1 MGNITVAI
9 IGALDYGNSLGKKG
23 TSTDITLYNL
33 KKGEDTVTFIEP
45 TRYPERLAP
54 LFYACALS
62 KKAIVIVDEI
72 NATFGECLVMLQ
84 CSDIK
89 SGYFVL
95 RNYIPKEKIEPL
107 IKGTS
112 LESFEIVN
120 DEPNQ
125 IREKLLLEASQQK
138 STEISTGQQSIGT
151 VPVDHAFNV
160 KGVGVVILG
169 IVVYGAVHKHEAVT
183 VLPVAKTA
191 QIRSIQKHDDEFDV
205 AGEGDRVGLA
215 LKNIEVEDLDRG
227 TVLTN
232 DPSIKTST
240 IIKTQASLV
249 KYWQTPI
256 KPGMVMHIGHWT
268 QFLTAKVDAA
278 TDTGDWKKPT
288 LTLTLDKPLVHRP
301 NDKAVLMY
309 LEGAKLRVAGT
320 VDLL

>member
-138 STEISTGQQSIGT
+138 STEISTVQQPIGT

-232 DPSIKTST
+232 DPSIKTSN
-240 IIKTQASLV
+240 IIKTQVSLV

-268 QFLTAKVDAA
+268 QFLTAKVDAV

-288 LTLTLDKPLVHRP
+288 LTLALDKPLVHRP